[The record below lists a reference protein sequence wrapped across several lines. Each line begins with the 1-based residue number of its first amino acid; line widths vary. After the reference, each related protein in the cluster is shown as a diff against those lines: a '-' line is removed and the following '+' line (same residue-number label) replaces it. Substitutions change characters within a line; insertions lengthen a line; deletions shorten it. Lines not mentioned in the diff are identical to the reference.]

1 MAVKFPLKMADG
13 AMVRTL
19 EDLREHF
26 DLTTVLSYYDN
37 GRLVKW
43 LENGYYDE
51 EAKQIAALDSFSDS
65 FKDELCAVLGVNYS
79 ENETEQVTLADVS
92 NRNQRLE
99 RLKQYTADD
108 SILAKIDCVA
118 FAQDELMDFLKKGIH
133 EVYLFGE
140 RFVIPANVSGVTY
153 IGVNRPVVEFQGGTI
168 GADIEI
174 QNVEFDVEDY
184 EDFRDSAS
192 PKLYA
197 ELVSIKAEQ
206 GYMVAQF
213 NLGECYFNGHG
224 VEKNLE
230 QAVSWFRKA
239 AEQGY
244 PAAQYW
250 LGKYYC
256 SGAETNFGQAVSWIR
271 KAAEQGYVDAQY
283 QMGQCYEYGFFGVEK
298 NLEQAVSWYEK
309 AAKQGGYGFAQ
320 DDAERIQAEI
330 NKAAMINAGLQALE
344 LVSSFQNMKKDLKK
358 GFWKSIF

>member
-13 AMVRTL
+13 TMVRTL

-51 EAKQIAALDSFSDS
+51 EAKQIAALDSFSGS

-99 RLKQYTADD
+99 HLKQYTADD
-108 SILAKIDCVA
+108 SILSKIDCVA
-118 FAQDELMDFLKKGIH
+118 FTQDELMDFLEKGIH

-153 IGVNRPVVEFQGGTI
+153 IGVNRPVVEFQGNTI

-174 QNVEFDVEDY
+174 KNVEFAVEDY
-184 EDFRDSAS
+184 ENFRDSAS
-192 PKLYA
+192 PKLYVK
-197 ELVSIKAEQ
+197 LVRIKAER
-206 GYMVAQF
+206 GDIVAQF
-213 NLGECYFNGHG
+213 NLGECYFKGHG
-224 VEKNLE
+224 VEENLE

-244 PAAQYW
+244 PAAQYQ
-250 LGKYYC
+250 LGRYYC
-256 SGAETNFGQAVSWIR
+256 SGVEMNFGQAVSWFR

-298 NLEQAVSWYEK
+298 DLEQAVNWYGK
-309 AAKQGGYGFAQ
+309 AAKQEGYGFAQ
-320 DDAERIQAEI
+320 DDAKRIQAEI
-330 NKAAMINAGLQALE
+330 NKAAIINAGLQALD
-344 LVSSFQNMKKDLKK
+344 LVSSFQDMKK
-358 GFWKSIF
+358 GFWKGIWKGIF